1 MLSFKYLQ
9 GIYFERMEGLP
20 SIYLIAHGKDR
31 TDFRV
36 VGSYLD
42 EKNHFHKISRKLK
55 EMGKGEEAEHL
66 EIHHIIEPVHFASV
80 NFQGQLEKWIKYE
93 LPCVLLSRKE
103 HGFYNH
109 FLNIPP
115 QDERFRDLPSA
126 DWIEKSLETVQKAQ
140 EAQYYDELI
149 GHLENIQSLYYAA
162 YEGDQYLQKIV
173 RNVLAEVK
181 RYLPAS
187 Q

>member
-1 MLSFKYLQ
+1 
-9 GIYFERMEGLP
+9 LP
-20 SIYLIAHGKDR
+20 GIYLITHGKDR
-31 TDFRV
+31 TNFRV

-42 EKNHFHKISRKLK
+42 EKNHFHKIRRQLIA
-55 EMGKGEEAEHL
+55 MGKGADAEYL
-66 EIHHIIEPVHFASV
+66 EIHHIIEPVHFASI

-115 QDERFRDLPSA
+115 QEERFRDLPSA
-126 DWIEKSLETVQKAQ
+126 NWIEKSIEATKKAR
-140 EAQYYDELI
+140 EAQYHDELI
-149 GHLENIQSLYYAA
+149 GHLENIRSLYYQT

-181 RYLPAS
+181 RYLLKV
-187 Q
+187 